1 MLERN
6 FRLLRLFNFCTDF
19 RLLAPIAIIY
29 YSQVAGS
36 YALGASV
43 FSVVMVT
50 AALLDVPTG
59 VYSDQLGRKRCI
71 VIGAACAVAYSLC
84 YASASGFWL
93 LAVGAAFEGAS
104 RAFYSG
110 SDSALL
116 YESLAA
122 EGREGEYHGYAGRAA
137 AMFQLAL
144 GSSALLGGIVAVW
157 SLSAVVWLSV
167 IPQVG
172 CLLVALRFREP
183 PRRWQA
189 APRKPLAH
197 LGAAAAEFVRNPR
210 IRLLTSAGVLGHALG
225 ETAYQFQAAF
235 YATLWPVWA
244 IGAAKTISGMLA
256 AASFHFAGP
265 LIDRFGA
272 VTAMLA
278 QNVYSKIVGFVA
290 LLFPSPLSPL
300 LMTSSSA
307 FFGVGSVARGALMQ
321 AEFTDEQR
329 ATMGSLNSFAG
340 SLLFAVVAFLA
351 GLAADSVGPTQ
362 MLLALQVVGLIT
374 LALNVW
380 LALTVR
386 RPSPAR
392 AAH

>member
-29 YSQVAGS
+29 YSEVAGS

-43 FSVVMVT
+43 FSIVMVSS
-50 AALLDVPTG
+50 AVLDVPTG
-59 VYSDQLGRKRCI
+59 VYSDQLGRKRCMA
-71 VIGAACAVAYSLC
+71 IGAACAMAYAVC

-93 LAVGAAFEGAS
+93 LALGAVFEGAS

-116 YESLAA
+116 YESLAT
-122 EGREGEYHGYAGRAA
+122 EGREREYPGYAGRAA

-144 GSSALLGGIVAVW
+144 GSSALLGGVVATW

-172 CLLVALRFREP
+172 CLLIALQLREP
-183 PRRWQA
+183 PRREEA
-189 APRKPLAH
+189 EPKAPLAH
-197 LGAAAAEFVRNPR
+197 LGAALAQFVRNPR
-210 IRLLTSAGVLGHALG
+210 VRLLTSANVLGHALG
-225 ETAYQFQAAF
+225 ETGYQFQAAF
-235 YATLWPVWA
+235 YAMLWPVWA
-244 IGAAKTISGMLA
+244 IGAAKTISGVLA

-265 LIDRFGA
+265 LIDRFGP

-278 QNVYSKIVGFVA
+278 QNVYSKVVGFAA

-307 FFGVGSVARGALMQ
+307 FFGVGSVAKGALLQ
-321 AEFTDEQR
+321 AEFTDDQR
-329 ATMGSLNSFAG
+329 ATMSSLNSFAA

-351 GLAADSVGPTQ
+351 GLAADSIGPTQ
-362 MLLALQVVGLIT
+362 MLLALQVIGLIT

-380 LALTVR
+380 FAMTVR
-386 RPSPAR
+386 QTR
-392 AAH
+392 AAPAT